1 MGWFFACDHGVV
13 GRCPV
18 CGSLAEPRRATD
30 ELRRQAD
37 RLAGAPA
44 GDAETAALRAAA
56 RRELTELAD
65 ELDADQAVREG
76 IARVI
81 ARDAGHVP
89 WWRRG
94 ARPAG

>member
-18 CGSLAEPRRATD
+18 CGSLAEPRRAAGAV
-30 ELRRQAD
+30 RRQATAIPE
-37 RLAGAPA
+37 AGPGA
-44 GDAETAALRAAA
+44 DATAALREAH

-65 ELDADQAVREG
+65 ELEAEQAMRER
-76 IARVI
+76 IARVV
-81 ARDAGHVP
+81 ARDAGTA

-94 ARPAG
+94 AGHTG